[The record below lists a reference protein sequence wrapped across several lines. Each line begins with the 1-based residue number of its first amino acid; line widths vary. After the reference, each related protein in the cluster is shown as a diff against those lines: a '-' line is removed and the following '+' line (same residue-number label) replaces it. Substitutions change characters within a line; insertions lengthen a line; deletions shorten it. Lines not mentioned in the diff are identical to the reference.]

1 MAEGAADSGGK
12 ADGPCS
18 YQLMKGGRK
27 EGKKG
32 KRKRK
37 WKKERKKTQK
47 PINTESW
54 QQHPISMPVTWNSD
68 FPKWFASFGG
78 EDNFSS

>member
-18 YQLMKGGRK
+18 YRLMKGGGK
-27 EGKKG
+27 EGQKG

-47 PINTESW
+47 PINLESW
-54 QQHPISMPVTWNSD
+54 QQHPIPVPMTQNRD